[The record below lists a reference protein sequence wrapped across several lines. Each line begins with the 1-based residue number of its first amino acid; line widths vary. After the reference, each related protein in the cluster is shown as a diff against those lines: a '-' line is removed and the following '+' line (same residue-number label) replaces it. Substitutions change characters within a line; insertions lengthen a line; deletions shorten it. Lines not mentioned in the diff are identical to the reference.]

1 MEDQQ
6 PQQPKKKPSPT
17 NNDFIRYSGMGLQ
30 MAAIMGGFAFAGH
43 WLDGIVHFKI
53 PVFTL
58 VLSLF
63 GVFAGLW
70 YFIRDFLKKK

>member
-1 MEDQQ
+1 MEEQKPQ
-6 PQQPKKKPSPT
+6 PTKKKQSPT
-17 NNDFIRYSGMGLQ
+17 DLARYSAMGLQ
-30 MAAIMGGFAFAGH
+30 MAAIMAGGAFGGH
-43 WLDGIVHFKI
+43 WLDTTIGLKI

-63 GVFAGLW
+63 GVFAALW